1 MPLPPRRD
9 LPSSDESTLPS
20 EVDVEL
26 LPEEREAPLP
36 PPDSDEPPSMRALYA
51 LLTEVKVDQKKVLE
65 SLPPPPSSARIEGR
79 QSIAAKAASGTVTGG
94 KWLILATGALT
105 FLVQFVVAP
114 LLDDKY
120 QHLRGPIIEILRVL
134 LAALGGAPPMP

>member
-26 LPEEREAPLP
+26 LPEEREALAQA
-36 PPDSDEPPSMRALYA
+36 SEEPASIRSLYE
-51 LLTEVKVDQKKVLE
+51 LLKEVKVDQKKVLA
-65 SLPPPPSSARIEGR
+65 SLPPPPRSGRTDVSPSMAAR
-79 QSIAAKAASGTVTGG
+79 AASGTVTGG

-134 LAALGGAPPMP
+134 LAALGGAPAMP